1 MTVDRFLCYV
11 TIFTSVISMIFE
23 RSLSDLLWLTLYL
36 PDQICNSLYRQPY
49 NSYNVSSEN
58 LVLDQLIIP
67 KLILFSILVT
77 YLVEIILIL

>member
-1 MTVDRFLCYV
+1 MTVEGFLSYV

-23 RSLSDLLWLTLYL
+23 RSFSDLLWLTLYL
-36 PDQICNSLYRQPY
+36 PDQICNSLYCQPY
-49 NSYNVSSEN
+49 NSYSVSSEN

-77 YLVEIILIL
+77 YLVDVVLIL